1 MSFTQNIPFIQL
13 NQVVEL
19 LPDEKESY
27 IRKDLFPQALVSSG
41 YIGDQKNV
49 DSLVNYLVDN
59 GCDRFSRQDP
69 ITGQLGTC
77 FNSCR
82 FVNNSL
88 NSGFR
93 KGVPNLSRIIG
104 QTSDETK
111 TISLEDIVI
120 QLERI
125 GHLADPHNIK
135 SIEVYLSC
143 ELKLQKIYHYRKNVK
158 SFFFKNCY
166 FKAF

>member
-1 MSFTQNIPFIQL
+1 MSFVQNMPFLQL
-13 NQVVEL
+13 DQVVEL
-19 LPDEKESY
+19 LPNEKESF
-27 IRKDLFPQALVSSG
+27 IRKDLFPQALESSG
-41 YIGDQKNV
+41 YIGDQRNI
-49 DSLVNYLVDN
+49 DSLVNYLVDS
-59 GCDRFSRQDP
+59 GCGRFSRQDP
-69 ITGQLGTC
+69 LTGQLGTC

-82 FVNNSL
+82 FVNNTL
-88 NSGFR
+88 NPGFR

-135 SIEVYLSC
+135 SIEVYIKSLLGVKFC
-143 ELKLQKIYHYRKNVK
+143 YVNIILKQFIRCLRNG
-158 SFFFKNCY
+158 
-166 FKAF
+166 